1 VVIHTFIILGVDMDD
16 LTPYQRGNRD
26 GLLALAKWA
35 DEMENLYKKDYEKI
49 SGNIEINS
57 LTGLR
62 YEMTARASL
71 HKSITFREVAR
82 QARRLSEA
90 LPLDPEFET
99 P

>member
-1 VVIHTFIILGVDMDD
+1 MDK

-35 DEMENLYKKDYEKI
+35 DEMEAIYRKDYERV
-49 SGNIEINS
+49 SESIEKNS

-71 HKSITFREVAR
+71 HKSVTFKKMAEH
-82 QARRLSEA
+82 ARRMSEA
-90 LPLDPEFET
+90 LPLDPELET
-99 P
+99 T